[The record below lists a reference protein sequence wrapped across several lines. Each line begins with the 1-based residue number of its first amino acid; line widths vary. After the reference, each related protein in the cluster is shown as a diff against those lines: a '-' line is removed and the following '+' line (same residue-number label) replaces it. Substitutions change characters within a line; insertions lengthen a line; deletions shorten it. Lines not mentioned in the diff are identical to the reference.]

1 MTAYV
6 AMLRGINVGGHAKLS
21 MANLRAAFAAM
32 GHEDVQTYIQ
42 SGNVLFRARAPAA
55 QTQAA
60 IEMGLEQRFGLVTT
74 VVLRTDSQLAAV
86 VAHNPLTAGARN
98 PAKLH
103 VTFLATKPAPSR
115 VAELDSAAF
124 LPDELRVVGR
134 EVYLH
139 CPDGYGRTKLHN
151 AFFER
156 SLQVV
161 ATTRTWNTV
170 TTLARM
176 MS

>member
-32 GHEDVQTYIQ
+32 GHDDVQTYIQ

-60 IEMGLEQRFGLVTT
+60 IEMGLERRFGLVTT
-74 VVLRTDSQLAAV
+74 VVLRTGAQLAAV

-115 VAELDSAAF
+115 VAAVDSGAF
-124 LPDELRVVGR
+124 LPDELPRGGSRGLPALPRRLRPDQAPQRLLRAFPAGR
-134 EVYLH
+134 G
-139 CPDGYGRTKLHN
+139 DDAARGT
-151 AFFER
+151 R
-156 SLQVV
+156 SPPWR
-161 ATTRTWNTV
+161 A
-170 TTLARM
+170 
-176 MS
+176 